1 MGVNLHR
8 GSNMKRE
15 KRRKPR
21 VDIFKVLICLILL
34 AMIGFGTKVFMDQQ
48 KLSQPVAN
56 VGGEVSATATSAAKN
71 NASPAAATEKPTYQP
86 EEGEL
91 TLNKTE
97 AEITTSKTVEL
108 KVSGTSQQV
117 AWTSSNEKVA
127 KVSNDGV
134 VNGVA
139 KGTAII
145 AAKVGEKTLKCEITV
160 KQVKQLALTFD
171 DGPGKYTPE
180 VLDALEKYHAHAT
193 FFVVGQ
199 NINDTTKA
207 YMQRGAELGCQY
219 GNHSYTHPNFT
230 KLSKTQIKEEMDKCD
245 AKVKE
250 AIGVVPT
257 IMRQPGG
264 AVTDSIKQFLDKGQI
279 LWNKD
284 TLDWKYRDTERL
296 VKYVLENAEDGDIIL
311 MHDIHPTTTA
321 GVERIVKGLTE
332 QGFELLTIDE
342 LSKAKNEPIRLHHL
356 IGYF

>member
-1 MGVNLHR
+1 
-8 GSNMKRE
+8 MKKESR
-15 KRRKPR
+15 RRKPR
-21 VDIFKVLICLILL
+21 IDIFKVLICLILL
-34 AMIGFGTKVFMDQQ
+34 VMIGFGTKVFMDQQ

-56 VGGEVSATATSAAKN
+56 VGGEVSSTATASAKPNTTSAAT
-71 NASPAAATEKPTYQP
+71 TETPTYQP
-86 EEGEL
+86 EEGNI
-91 TLNKTE
+91 TINKTE
-97 AEITTSKTVEL
+97 AKIAPSKNVEL
-108 KVSGTSQQV
+108 KVNGTTQQV
-117 AWTSSNEKVA
+117 AWTSSDETVA
-127 KVSNDGV
+127 KVSKDGV

-139 KGTAII
+139 KGKATIT
-145 AAKVGEKTLKCEITV
+145 AKVGDKTVSCTV
-160 KQVKQLALTFD
+160 TVQKVKQLALTFD

-199 NINDTTKA
+199 NINNTTKA
-207 YMQRGAELGCQY
+207 YMQRAVELGCQY

-230 KLSKTQIKEEMDKCD
+230 KLSKTQIKEELDKCD

-264 AVTDSIKQFLDKGQI
+264 AVTNSIKQFIDKGQI
-279 LWNKD
+279 LWSKD
-284 TLDWKYRDTERL
+284 TEDWKYRDTERL
-296 VKYVLENAEDGDIIL
+296 VKYVLEHAEDGDIIL

-342 LSKAKNEPIRLHHL
+342 LSEAKNEPIRLHHL
-356 IGYF
+356 IGCF